1 MSPKVSIIIPCYNSE
16 KWIEE
21 CVMSALNQSYERTE
35 AIVIDNESKDE
46 SFEILKKIKKSNDEL
61 LLSTA
66 ENIYPNCW
74 DEARAKGYEMM
85 TGEYMTVIGSDDYIE
100 QDYIKNCINIV
111 MKAPDRIKALQS
123 PAKGFTIKNG
133 VKVETGKLQHI
144 YKSKK
149 QFMKE
154 SMQRCPVN
162 SPAVFY
168 NSSLYTDGFLKTYP
182 EKYGGAA
189 DYDLYCRLIDNDI
202 FIYPYPEWIGFNY
215 RWHEEQATWKVHK
228 EGVNY
233 DKMIQDYWKEKWKDR
248 L

>member
-1 MSPKVSIIIPCYNSE
+1 MLPKVSIIIPCYNSE

-21 CVMSALNQSYERTE
+21 CVVSALNQTYERTE
-35 AIVIDNESKDE
+35 VIVVDNESKDK
-46 SFEILKKIKKSNDEL
+46 SLEILEKIRKSNNEL

-74 DEARAKGYEMM
+74 DEARTEGYKMM
-85 TGEYMTVIGSDDYIE
+85 TGDYMTVIGSDDHIE
-100 QDYIKNCINIV
+100 QNYIKNCVNIV

-123 PAKGFTIKNG
+123 PAQGFAIKNG
-133 VKVETGKLQHI
+133 TKVQTGKLRHT

-149 QFMKE
+149 EFMNE
-154 SMQRCPVN
+154 SLQRCPVN
-162 SPAVFY
+162 SPTVFY
-168 NSSLYTDGFLKTYP
+168 NSSLYADGLLETYP

-228 EGVNY
+228 EGANY
-233 DKMIQDYWKEKWKDR
+233 DKMIQDHWREKWKDK